1 MLPDGSSN
9 SDCLAKELGPAAL
22 QILVEHVAVDHPEA
36 IPLAEIFDFND
47 GGHGSGE
54 AAVKS

>member
-1 MLPDGSSN
+1 MMN
-9 SDCLAKELGPAAL
+9 AEK
-22 QILVEHVAVDHPEA
+22 EA
-36 IPLAEIFDFND
+36 IPLAEIFNFHD